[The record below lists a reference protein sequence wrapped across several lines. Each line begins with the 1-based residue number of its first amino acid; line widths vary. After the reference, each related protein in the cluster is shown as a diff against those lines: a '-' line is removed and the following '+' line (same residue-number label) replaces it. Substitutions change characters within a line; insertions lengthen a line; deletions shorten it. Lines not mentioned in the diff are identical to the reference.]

1 MNLAAAAADRNGAAR
16 VNAYRWFLVRDMT
29 EILTRMCAQ
38 VYGRRAAAN
47 RAKRAIVAADDGEA
61 P

>member
-1 MNLAAAAADRNGAAR
+1 MNLAAAADRNGAAR
-16 VNAYRWFLVRDMT
+16 VTAYRWFLVRDMT

-38 VYGRRAAAN
+38 VYGRRAATN
-47 RAKRAIVAADDGEA
+47 RAERAMAAANDSEA